1 MTISRAHFEWA
12 TVGAWLA
19 AHQVWDRKG
28 RQNGGGGGLRALRL
42 GGAIG
47 GPLLRGSLALAG
59 GRRVRGKRRG
69 QGPALAH
76 LSGPQAAKGPPGG
89 AGRDLRP
96 ESAPAA
102 RWGRRPGGGGR
113 GARVRAFGGNS
124 PTLPFAVPI
133 AEHDRALTPGA
144 EGPRVQQTPRDPP
157 PEPGDLTP
165 PSWDSLKPESS
176 RRCPGPAAPGAPSG
190 RALGGIWGRAHPPAP
205 PQHPLGAPGCW
216 EGFRAAAGSGGRCQ
230 EARPGPAPSPA
241 LPPPCAPG
249 SRSPGSRLRLLLWEA
264 AAAAGAVM
272 EAGAG
277 TSAGAAG
284 WSCQGPGPTVTTL
297 GSYEA
302 SEGCERK
309 KGQRWGSLE
318 RRGMQAMEGEV
329 LLPALYEEEEEEEEE
344 EVEEEEEQVQKGGSV
359 GSLSVNKHRG
369 LSLTETELEELRAQV
384 LQLVA
389 ELEETRELAGQH
401 EDDSLELQGLLED
414 ERLASAQQ
422 AEVFTKQ
429 IQQLQGELRSL
440 REEISLLEHEKE
452 SELKEIEQELHLAQA
467 EIQNLRQAA
476 EDSATE
482 HESDIASLQE
492 DLCRLQNEL
501 EDMERIRGDYEM
513 EIASLRAEMEM
524 KSSETS
530 NSLSLSDFSGLQE
543 ELEQLRER
551 YHFLNEEYRALQ
563 QSNSSLTGQLADLE
577 SERTQR
583 ATERWLESQPLRSMT
598 SVESQTSEMDF
609 LEPDPEMQLL
619 RQQLWDAEEQMHDMK
634 EKCQELCCELQ
645 ELQHHRQVSEEEQRR
660 LQRELKCAQ
669 NEVLRFQTSH
679 SVTQCDTLLS
689 RLTELQEKYKA
700 SQKEIG
706 QLQMEQ
712 CELLED
718 QRRLQEEQG
727 QLQEELHRLT
737 LPLPKSGLLLKS
749 QELLTKLEDLWELQL
764 LYQGMQEEQKKLI
777 QNQDFVLKEQL
788 ELYEELQ
795 HFKESHFQEV
805 LENPDDSKL
814 AKSSKCDRNKQSK
827 LLMEQMQTLQV
838 LYEASQAEQEL
849 LQQEQR
855 RLLEERK
862 RLQTD
867 LQLCLEEMQL
877 LQVQSPSIKM
887 SLESYRKSYG
897 SSMPPSNENCHDS
910 HSTIDDN
917 ESYCKS
923 YTSTQTRDESLLKS
937 YDSSTSASETY
948 EKSYCTTS
956 NSSITYEKSYG
967 STSSFDTFHKSSVSS
982 CTDDEPAEPEDTEHF
997 EEMVAKV
1004 LIKLQAVQA
1013 MYQISQ
1019 EEHSQLQEQMEKLL
1033 AKQKDLK
1040 EEMDACEKEFKEC
1053 MEGLEKPVAP
1063 QNDQNEIKDL
1073 QTKLRELQLQYQ
1085 ASMDEQGRLLAVQEQ
1100 LEGQLQCC
1108 QEELRQL
1115 REKRPSTF
1123 KAQGKNANKN
1133 MNKNANGVKTKKVT
1147 KLCSDTSKSDFETR
1161 KSLEVVLYYKASQMK
1176 LDGLAKEEEKR
1187 EEMEEEKEKEVK
1199 EETKEPCG
1207 DELAAEPEDPGEA
1220 KSTEDQEENKEDN
1233 EDEEDDINSSLESPK
1248 ENNPLRLS
1256 ESKKNMF
1263 GLWKPMVF
1271 LAIAAVA
1278 LYVLPNMR
1286 QQESEFCLME

>member
-1 MTISRAHFEWA
+1 
-12 TVGAWLA
+12 
-19 AHQVWDRKG
+19 
-28 RQNGGGGGLRALRL
+28 
-42 GGAIG
+42 
-47 GPLLRGSLALAG
+47 
-59 GRRVRGKRRG
+59 
-69 QGPALAH
+69 
-76 LSGPQAAKGPPGG
+76 
-89 AGRDLRP
+89 
-96 ESAPAA
+96 
-102 RWGRRPGGGGR
+102 
-113 GARVRAFGGNS
+113 
-124 PTLPFAVPI
+124 
-133 AEHDRALTPGA
+133 
-144 EGPRVQQTPRDPP
+144 
-157 PEPGDLTP
+157 
-165 PSWDSLKPESS
+165 
-176 RRCPGPAAPGAPSG
+176 
-190 RALGGIWGRAHPPAP
+190 
-205 PQHPLGAPGCW
+205 
-216 EGFRAAAGSGGRCQ
+216 
-230 EARPGPAPSPA
+230 
-241 LPPPCAPG
+241 
-249 SRSPGSRLRLLLWEA
+249 
-264 AAAAGAVM
+264 M

-543 ELEQLRER
+543 ELQQLRER
-551 YHFLNEEYRALQ
+551 YHFLNEEYQALQ
-563 QSNSSLTGQLADLE
+563 ASNSSLTGQLADLE

-583 ATERWLESQPLRSMT
+583 ATERWLESQTLRSMT

-634 EKCQELCCELQ
+634 NKCQELCCELQ

-679 SVTQCDTLLS
+679 SVTQELLCRLQKLQLQHQNVTCEKEKLLERQQQLQEELQCHEAELQHLRDMAASFRESNEKNTETHAQLQEMKQLYQASKDELERQKHMYDQLEQDLLLCRLELKELKASQPIPEDKGKCANKCDTLLS

-700 SQKEIG
+700 SQKEMG

-718 QRRLQEEQG
+718 QRRMQEEQG

-749 QELLTKLEDLWELQL
+749 QELLTKLEDLCELQL

-777 QNQDFVLKEQL
+777 QNQDCVLKEQL
-788 ELYEELQ
+788 ELHEELRR
-795 HFKESHFQEV
+795 FKESHFQEV

-814 AKSSKCDRNKQSK
+814 AKSSKCDRNKKSK
-827 LLMEQMQTLQV
+827 LLMEQMQALQV

-897 SSMPPSNENCHDS
+897 SSISPSNENCRD
-910 HSTIDDN
+910 STIDDN

-923 YTSTQTRDESLLKS
+923 YTSTQTSDDSLLKS

-948 EKSYCTTS
+948 EKSYCTTT
-956 NSSITYEKSYG
+956 NSSITYEKTYG
-967 STSSFDTFHKSSVSS
+967 STSSSDTFHKSFVSS
-982 CTDDEPAEPEDTEHF
+982 CTEDEPAEPEDMEHF

-1053 MEGLEKPVAP
+1053 MECLEKPVAP
-1063 QNDQNEIKDL
+1063 QNDKNEIKDL

-1108 QEELRQL
+1108 QEELCQL

-1123 KAQGKNANKN
+1123 KEARGKNANKN

-1147 KLCSDTSKSDFETR
+1147 KPCSDTSESDFETR
-1161 KSLEVVLYYKASQMK
+1161 KSLEVVLYYKASQRK

-1207 DELAAEPEDPGEA
+1207 DELAAEPADPGEA
-1220 KSTEDQEENKEDN
+1220 KSTEDQEENEEDN
-1233 EDEEDDINSSLESPK
+1233 EDEEDDIDPSLESPE

>member
-1 MTISRAHFEWA
+1 
-12 TVGAWLA
+12 
-19 AHQVWDRKG
+19 
-28 RQNGGGGGLRALRL
+28 
-42 GGAIG
+42 
-47 GPLLRGSLALAG
+47 
-59 GRRVRGKRRG
+59 
-69 QGPALAH
+69 
-76 LSGPQAAKGPPGG
+76 
-89 AGRDLRP
+89 
-96 ESAPAA
+96 
-102 RWGRRPGGGGR
+102 
-113 GARVRAFGGNS
+113 
-124 PTLPFAVPI
+124 
-133 AEHDRALTPGA
+133 
-144 EGPRVQQTPRDPP
+144 
-157 PEPGDLTP
+157 
-165 PSWDSLKPESS
+165 
-176 RRCPGPAAPGAPSG
+176 
-190 RALGGIWGRAHPPAP
+190 
-205 PQHPLGAPGCW
+205 
-216 EGFRAAAGSGGRCQ
+216 
-230 EARPGPAPSPA
+230 
-241 LPPPCAPG
+241 
-249 SRSPGSRLRLLLWEA
+249 
-264 AAAAGAVM
+264 M

-344 EVEEEEEQVQKGGSV
+344 EVEEEEEQVHKGGSV

-429 IQQLQGELRSL
+429 IQQLQGELCSL

-543 ELEQLRER
+543 ELQQLQER
-551 YHFLNEEYRALQ
+551 YHFLNEEYQALQ
-563 QSNSSLTGQLADLE
+563 ESNSSLTEQLADLE

-583 ATERWLESQPLRSMT
+583 ATERWLESQTLRSMT

-609 LEPDPEMQLL
+609 PEPDPEMQLL

-634 EKCQELCCELQ
+634 KKCQELCCELQ
-645 ELQHHRQVSEEEQRR
+645 ELQHHRQVSEEEQNR

-679 SVTQCDTLLS
+679 SVTQCETLLS

-700 SQKEIG
+700 SQTEMG

-712 CELLED
+712 CELLKD
-718 QRRLQEEQG
+718 QRRMQEEQG

-749 QELLTKLEDLWELQL
+749 QELLTKLEDLCELQL

-777 QNQDFVLKEQL
+777 QNQDCVLKEQL
-788 ELYEELQ
+788 ELREELRC
-795 HFKESHFQEV
+795 FRESHFQEV

-827 LLMEQMQTLQV
+827 LLMEQMQALQV

-849 LQQEQR
+849 LQQEQG

-877 LQVQSPSIKM
+877 LQVQSPIKM

-897 SSMPPSNENCHDS
+897 SSISPSNENCRN
-910 HSTIDDN
+910 STIDDS

-923 YTSTQTRDESLLKS
+923 YTSTQTSDESLLKS
-937 YDSSTSASETY
+937 YDSSTSASENY

-967 STSSFDTFHKSSVSS
+967 STSSSDTFHKSFVIS
-982 CTDDEPAEPEDTEHF
+982 CTDDEPAEPEDMEHF

-1053 MEGLEKPVAP
+1053 MECLEKPVAS
-1063 QNDQNEIKDL
+1063 QNDKNEIKDL

-1085 ASMDEQGRLLAVQEQ
+1085 ASMDEQGWLLAVQEQ

-1123 KAQGKNANKN
+1123 KEARGKNANKN
-1133 MNKNANGVKTKKVT
+1133 MNKSANGVKTKKVT
-1147 KLCSDTSKSDFETR
+1147 KPYSDTPESDFETG
-1161 KSLEVVLYYKASQMK
+1161 KSLEVVLYYKASQRK

-1187 EEMEEEKEKEVK
+1187 EMEEEKEKEVK

-1207 DELAAEPEDPGEA
+1207 DELAAEPADPGEA
-1220 KSTEDQEENKEDN
+1220 KSTEDQEENEKDREQEEEKEEDN
-1233 EDEEDDINSSLESPK
+1233 EDEEDNIDSSLESPE

-1256 ESKKNMF
+1256 KSKKNMF
-1263 GLWKPMVF
+1263 GLWKPMVI

-1286 QQESEFCLME
+1286 QRESEFCLME

>member
-1 MTISRAHFEWA
+1 
-12 TVGAWLA
+12 
-19 AHQVWDRKG
+19 
-28 RQNGGGGGLRALRL
+28 
-42 GGAIG
+42 
-47 GPLLRGSLALAG
+47 
-59 GRRVRGKRRG
+59 
-69 QGPALAH
+69 
-76 LSGPQAAKGPPGG
+76 
-89 AGRDLRP
+89 
-96 ESAPAA
+96 
-102 RWGRRPGGGGR
+102 
-113 GARVRAFGGNS
+113 
-124 PTLPFAVPI
+124 
-133 AEHDRALTPGA
+133 
-144 EGPRVQQTPRDPP
+144 
-157 PEPGDLTP
+157 
-165 PSWDSLKPESS
+165 
-176 RRCPGPAAPGAPSG
+176 
-190 RALGGIWGRAHPPAP
+190 
-205 PQHPLGAPGCW
+205 
-216 EGFRAAAGSGGRCQ
+216 
-230 EARPGPAPSPA
+230 
-241 LPPPCAPG
+241 
-249 SRSPGSRLRLLLWEA
+249 
-264 AAAAGAVM
+264 M

-543 ELEQLRER
+543 ELQQLRER

-563 QSNSSLTGQLADLE
+563 ESNSSLTGQLADLE

-583 ATERWLESQPLRSMT
+583 ATERWLESQTLRSMT

-634 EKCQELCCELQ
+634 KKCQELCCELQ

-679 SVTQCDTLLS
+679 SVTQNEELKSRLCALQKKYDTSQDEQNELLKAQLQLQAELRQLKVMKFTLIENQSEKELLCRLQKLQLQHQNVTCEKEKLLERQQQLQEELQCHEAELQHLRDMAASFRESNEKNTETHAQLQEMKQLYQASKDELERQKHMYDQLEQDLLLCRLELKELKASQPIPEDKGKCANKCDTLLS

-700 SQKEIG
+700 SQKEMG

-718 QRRLQEEQG
+718 QRRMQEEQG

-749 QELLTKLEDLWELQL
+749 QELLTKLEDLCELQL

-777 QNQDFVLKEQL
+777 RNQDCVLKEQL
-788 ELYEELQ
+788 ELHEELRR
-795 HFKESHFQEV
+795 FKESHFQEV

-827 LLMEQMQTLQV
+827 LLMEQMQALQV

-849 LQQEQR
+849 LQQEQG

-897 SSMPPSNENCHDS
+897 SSMSPSNENCRD
-910 HSTIDDN
+910 STIDDN

-923 YTSTQTRDESLLKS
+923 YTSTQTSDESLLKS

-948 EKSYCTTS
+948 EKSYCTTT

-967 STSSFDTFHKSSVSS
+967 STSSSDTFHKSFVSS
-982 CTDDEPAEPEDTEHF
+982 CTEDEPAEPED
-997 EEMVAKV
+997 M
-1004 LIKLQAVQA
+1004 
-1013 MYQISQ
+1013 
-1019 EEHSQLQEQMEKLL
+1019 
-1033 AKQKDLK
+1033 
-1040 EEMDACEKEFKEC
+1040 
-1053 MEGLEKPVAP
+1053 
-1063 QNDQNEIKDL
+1063 EIKDL

-1123 KAQGKNANKN
+1123 KEARGKNANKN
-1133 MNKNANGVKTKKVT
+1133 MNKNANGVKAKKVT
-1147 KLCSDTSKSDFETR
+1147 KPCSDTSESDFETR
-1161 KSLEVVLYYKASQMK
+1161 KSLEVVLYYKASQGK

-1207 DELAAEPEDPGEA
+1207 DELAAEPADPGKA
-1220 KSTEDQEENKEDN
+1220 KSTEDQEENEEDREQEEKEEDN
-1233 EDEEDDINSSLESPK
+1233 EDEEDDIDPSLESPE

>member
-1 MTISRAHFEWA
+1 
-12 TVGAWLA
+12 
-19 AHQVWDRKG
+19 
-28 RQNGGGGGLRALRL
+28 
-42 GGAIG
+42 
-47 GPLLRGSLALAG
+47 
-59 GRRVRGKRRG
+59 
-69 QGPALAH
+69 
-76 LSGPQAAKGPPGG
+76 
-89 AGRDLRP
+89 
-96 ESAPAA
+96 
-102 RWGRRPGGGGR
+102 
-113 GARVRAFGGNS
+113 
-124 PTLPFAVPI
+124 
-133 AEHDRALTPGA
+133 
-144 EGPRVQQTPRDPP
+144 
-157 PEPGDLTP
+157 
-165 PSWDSLKPESS
+165 
-176 RRCPGPAAPGAPSG
+176 
-190 RALGGIWGRAHPPAP
+190 
-205 PQHPLGAPGCW
+205 
-216 EGFRAAAGSGGRCQ
+216 
-230 EARPGPAPSPA
+230 
-241 LPPPCAPG
+241 
-249 SRSPGSRLRLLLWEA
+249 
-264 AAAAGAVM
+264 M

-543 ELEQLRER
+543 ELQQLRER

-563 QSNSSLTGQLADLE
+563 ESNSSLTGQLADLE

-583 ATERWLESQPLRSMT
+583 ATERWLESQTLRSMT

-634 EKCQELCCELQ
+634 KKCQELCCELQ

-679 SVTQCDTLLS
+679 SVTQNEELKSRLCALQKKYDTSQDEQNELLKAQLQLQAELRQLKVMKFTLIENQSEKELLCRLQKLQLQHQNVTCEKEKLLERQQQLQEELQCHEAELQHLRDMAASFRESNEKNTETHAQLQEMKQLYQASKDELERQKHMYDQLEQDLLLCRLELKELKASQPIPEDKGKCANKCDTLLS

-700 SQKEIG
+700 SQKEMG

-718 QRRLQEEQG
+718 QRRMQEEQG

-749 QELLTKLEDLWELQL
+749 QELLTKLEDLCELQL

-777 QNQDFVLKEQL
+777 RNQDCVLKEQL
-788 ELYEELQ
+788 ELHEELRR
-795 HFKESHFQEV
+795 FKESHFQEV

-827 LLMEQMQTLQV
+827 LLMEQMQALQV

-849 LQQEQR
+849 LQQEQG

-897 SSMPPSNENCHDS
+897 SSMSPSNENCRD
-910 HSTIDDN
+910 STIDDN

-923 YTSTQTRDESLLKS
+923 YTSTQTSDESLLKS

-948 EKSYCTTS
+948 EKSYCTTT

-967 STSSFDTFHKSSVSS
+967 STSSSDTFHKSFVSS
-982 CTDDEPAEPEDTEHF
+982 CTEDEPAEPEDMEHF

-1019 EEHSQLQEQMEKLL
+1019 EEHSQLQEQLEKLL

-1053 MEGLEKPVAP
+1053 MECLEKPVAP
-1063 QNDQNEIKDL
+1063 QNDKNEIKDL

-1123 KAQGKNANKN
+1123 KEARGKNANKN
-1133 MNKNANGVKTKKVT
+1133 MNKNANGVKAKKVT
-1147 KLCSDTSKSDFETR
+1147 KPCSDTSESDFETR
-1161 KSLEVVLYYKASQMK
+1161 KSLEVVLYYKASQGK

-1207 DELAAEPEDPGEA
+1207 DELAAEPADPGKA
-1220 KSTEDQEENKEDN
+1220 KSTEDQEENEEDREQEEKEEDN
-1233 EDEEDDINSSLESPK
+1233 EDEEDDIDPSLESPE

-1256 ESKKNMF
+1256 ESKKSSPTPDPPIF
-1263 GLWKPMVF
+1263 SLPLVGLVV
-1271 LAIAAVA
+1271 ISA
-1278 LYVLPNMR
+1278 LLWCWWA
-1286 QQESEFCLME
+1286 ETSS

>member
-1 MTISRAHFEWA
+1 
-12 TVGAWLA
+12 
-19 AHQVWDRKG
+19 
-28 RQNGGGGGLRALRL
+28 
-42 GGAIG
+42 
-47 GPLLRGSLALAG
+47 
-59 GRRVRGKRRG
+59 
-69 QGPALAH
+69 
-76 LSGPQAAKGPPGG
+76 
-89 AGRDLRP
+89 
-96 ESAPAA
+96 
-102 RWGRRPGGGGR
+102 
-113 GARVRAFGGNS
+113 
-124 PTLPFAVPI
+124 
-133 AEHDRALTPGA
+133 
-144 EGPRVQQTPRDPP
+144 
-157 PEPGDLTP
+157 
-165 PSWDSLKPESS
+165 
-176 RRCPGPAAPGAPSG
+176 
-190 RALGGIWGRAHPPAP
+190 
-205 PQHPLGAPGCW
+205 
-216 EGFRAAAGSGGRCQ
+216 
-230 EARPGPAPSPA
+230 
-241 LPPPCAPG
+241 
-249 SRSPGSRLRLLLWEA
+249 
-264 AAAAGAVM
+264 M

-543 ELEQLRER
+543 ELQQLRER

-563 QSNSSLTGQLADLE
+563 ESNSSLTGQLADLE

-583 ATERWLESQPLRSMT
+583 ATERWLESQTLRSMT

-634 EKCQELCCELQ
+634 KKCQELCCELQ

-679 SVTQCDTLLS
+679 SVTQNEELKS
-689 RLTELQEKYKA
+689 RLCALQKKYDTSQDEQNELLKA
-700 SQKEIG
+700 
-706 QLQMEQ
+706 QLQLQAELRQLKVMKFTLIENQ
-712 CELLED
+712 SEKELLC
-718 QRRLQEEQG
+718 RLQKLQLQHQNVTCEKEKLLERQQ
-727 QLQEELHRLT
+727 QLQEELQCHEAELQHLRDMAASFRESNEKNTETHAQLQEMKQ
-737 LPLPKSGLLLKS
+737 LYQASKDELERQKHMYDQLEQDLLLCRLELKELKASQPIPEDKGKCANKS
-749 QELLTKLEDLWELQL
+749 QELLTKLEDLCELQL

-777 QNQDFVLKEQL
+777 RNQDCVLKEQL
-788 ELYEELQ
+788 ELHEELRR
-795 HFKESHFQEV
+795 FKESHFQEV

-827 LLMEQMQTLQV
+827 LLMEQMQALQV

-849 LQQEQR
+849 LQQEQG

-897 SSMPPSNENCHDS
+897 SSMSPSNENCRD
-910 HSTIDDN
+910 STIDDN

-923 YTSTQTRDESLLKS
+923 YTSTQTSDESLLKS

-948 EKSYCTTS
+948 EKSYCTTT

-967 STSSFDTFHKSSVSS
+967 STSSSDTFHKSFVSS
-982 CTDDEPAEPEDTEHF
+982 CTEDEPAEPEDMEHF

-1019 EEHSQLQEQMEKLL
+1019 EEHSQLQEQLEKLL

-1053 MEGLEKPVAP
+1053 MECLEKPVAP
-1063 QNDQNEIKDL
+1063 QNDKNEIKDL

-1123 KAQGKNANKN
+1123 KEARGKNANKN
-1133 MNKNANGVKTKKVT
+1133 MNKNANGVKAKKVT
-1147 KLCSDTSKSDFETR
+1147 KPCSDTSESDFETR
-1161 KSLEVVLYYKASQMK
+1161 KSLEVVLYYKASQGK

-1207 DELAAEPEDPGEA
+1207 DELAAEPADPGKA
-1220 KSTEDQEENKEDN
+1220 KSTEDQEENEEDREQEEKEEDN
-1233 EDEEDDINSSLESPK
+1233 EDEEDDIDPSLESPE